1 MARLS
6 RNDGPVGVM
15 SFESSREGNRGA
27 ACSDTSMSV
36 GLCCKRRFEVSVS
49 EVDRGFKLCKTHGC
63 AVEGSKRG
71 IGDVPGRGRY

>member
-27 ACSDTSMSV
+27 AYSDTSMSV
-36 GLCCKRRFEVSVS
+36 GLCCKRRFEVPVS
-49 EVDRGFKLCKTHGC
+49 EVNRGFKL
-63 AVEGSKRG
+63 
-71 IGDVPGRGRY
+71 